1 MKQKNIY
8 SKLLR
13 IIASTLDNL
22 SEEELENLLSG
33 KGTLVYK
40 PTDIIS
46 KTNSKETPQ
55 SVDTGDILNRLNECQ
70 DREKARAV
78 LSEVPNKETLTTIAK
93 SLKVHVVKYDRR
105 EDIENKIIEFLIGA
119 KLRTEAIHSL
129 NMKGGKGN
137 DENG

>member
-8 SKLLR
+8 SKILR

-22 SEEELENLLSG
+22 SEEEIENLLSG

-40 PTDIIS
+40 QTDVIS
-46 KTNSKETPQ
+46 KSNKETPQ
-55 SVDTGDILNRLNECQ
+55 PVDTADILNRLNECK